1 MKLSLIFALLS
12 IFKSSYSSPSPT
24 SIYANSLELES
35 GNYYL
40 LWNFTQT
47 DILIEV
53 HAKTTGWLGFGISP
67 NGGMDG
73 SDVVIAWIDSNGK
86 ANFTDRHIRDRDVL
100 IDEEQ
105 NWMPLGVMKRNEYL
119 VAKFTRKIKI
129 CDKSGE
135 DMDIPDGTPFV
146 IYAYGTKF
154 EENGDIGHHDSRGT
168 KSVPLISSLNNKID
182 LDMSKVETQE
192 FRVDVSY
199 IYLFYLYFRLFIY

>member
-146 IYAYGTKF
+146 IYSYGTKF
-154 EENGDIGHHDSRGT
+154 KENGDIGYHDSRGT
-168 KSVPLISSLNNKID
+168 KSVQLTSALNAKINI
-182 LDMSKVETQE
+182 DMNEVETQE
-192 FRVDVSY
+192 YRVDVCYSFWVNF
-199 IYLFYLYFRLFIY
+199 LFNLI

>member
-1 MKLSLIFALLS
+1 MNLKIFCLL
-12 IFKSSYSSPSPT
+12 FTFLCLKTVYSDPSPT
-24 SIYANSLELES
+24 GPYANSLELEA

-73 SDVVIAWIDSNGK
+73 SDVVIAWLDANGK
-86 ANFTDRHIRDRDVL
+86 ANFTDRHIRDRNVIVDQV
-100 IDEEQ
+100 Q
-105 NWMPLGVMKRNEYL
+105 NWFPILVTNRNGYL

-135 DMDIPDGTPFV
+135 DMDIPDGTPLV
-146 IYAYGTKF
+146 IYAYGSKF
-154 EENGDIGHHDSRGT
+154 GPNGDITYHDSRGT
-168 KSVPLISSLNNKID
+168 KSVQLTSSLNTKID
-182 LDMSKVETQE
+182 IDMSQVQTQE
-192 FRVDVSY
+192 YRVDVN
-199 IYLFYLYFRLFIY
+199 FIF